1 MSDRAAVQR
10 AVELIKAGR
19 KADARDALKAVIAK
33 DRDDPLAWAA
43 MVQAVESRQEAIF
56 CLKQVLRLKP
66 GDAWATDRLRRLEG
80 AAAPPSPNFKQV
92 PPFLPASEPSSPPVA
107 VPASGQQ
114 LVSAVQAGSLPGEKG
129 GLPELIPLPT
139 QPTPEEQAAAST
151 IETARPDSPA
161 TIARGRAG
169 ATRSAS
175 MLVAGPLVIIA
186 VLLLVAGVFVWYEF
200 LAHHPHDEEKA
211 LQAAREWTEANF
223 REDYDVMEGL
233 VCGLYAPQV
242 RQRRQE
248 SALVGIF
255 IGMLGV
261 DFSSE
266 PPDTLTYELV
276 SIKGNQARVLVDG
289 FYPELEEFMGDS
301 FSDEVTYTMKREFGD
316 WKWCGPD

>member
-1 MSDRAAVQR
+1 MSDREAVQR
-10 AVELIKAGR
+10 AVGLIKAGR
-19 KADARDALKAVIAK
+19 KAEARDALKAVIAE
-33 DRDDPLAWAA
+33 DRDNPLAWAA

-66 GDAWATDRLRRLEG
+66 GDAWATDRLRRLES
-80 AAAPPSPNFKQV
+80 AAAQPSPDPKQV
-92 PPFLPASEPSSPPVA
+92 PPFLSALEPPP
-107 VPASGQQ
+107 P
-114 LVSAVQAGSLPGEKG
+114 PGRTATV
-129 GLPELIPLPT
+129 PELLPLPA
-139 QPTPEEQAAAST
+139 QPAPVEQAAASVMRSA
-151 IETARPDSPA
+151 EAASPA
-161 TIARGRAG
+161 TVARGG
-169 ATRSAS
+169 AVVPRRAS
-175 MLVAGPLVIIA
+175 MFATGPLIIIA

-223 REDYDVMEGL
+223 RGDYDVMEEL

-248 SALVGIF
+248 SALAGIF